1 MICSDTKSLTFAV
14 SVSFAYQSTIIAD
27 LTLRRG
33 DFKLLSL
40 SLPMLCV
47 EAGSSASEFAPAPA
61 FRRGFVQRETAL
73 SERYEFRQS
82 GWHPLRGHNS

>member
-33 DFKLLSL
+33 DFKLLSS

-47 EAGSSASEFAPAPA
+47 QAGSSASEYAPAPA
-61 FRRGFVQRETAL
+61 VRRGFVETVL

>member
-1 MICSDTKSLTFAV
+1 MICSDTKSLPFVV

-33 DFKLLSL
+33 DSKLLSL

-47 EAGSSASEFAPAPA
+47 EAGSPAWEYAPVPA
-61 FRRGFVQRETAL
+61 IRGGFVQRNTAL
-73 SERYEFRQS
+73 
-82 GWHPLRGHNS
+82 